1 MKSINLVSL
10 FPILVILST
19 FAYLLK
25 LPAADETQTD
35 RENDPFSL
43 LSAQLTSKHRELLL
57 KLWKL
62 HLAPGNHTNGS
73 CLLYIG
79 TLLVTLSNDV
89 QLNPGPRPPKYPCG
103 SCGAAVRNNQNS
115 IQCDGCNF
123 WFHISCQGMNTSIH
137 HIMAEHASYSWSC
150 LNCGLPNF
158 STAIYDD
165 FSISDCSTNNFSVLD
180 SSLPPRTSTPIKKKI
195 FSKNSNKLKVI
206 NINFRSVVNKVP
218 ELQCLIDTENPDVVI
233 GTESW
238 LSPEISSGEIFPSGY
253 TAYRADRIS
262 KTRSGGVFILVRN
275 SLICTEQ
282 AQFRTNCEM
291 VWVKLEVAGV
301 HPLYICA
308 YYKPTEEDQDSMLEL
323 RRSIE
328 LVKRQTAETK
338 GNIWV
343 LGDFNL
349 PKLTWTDRSPSVKPD
364 CSLTKTYDLFLDL
377 LNDFGFTQ
385 MVTTPTRQDNILDLF
400 LTTNP
405 TLVDEVDCQPGL
417 GDHDMVTASCAL
429 KPSVQKQ
436 KPRKVPLLNKADW
449 PKLKSLMRDYQKK
462 FLLEHP
468 NRSVEEL
475 WSDFVTALDTFSSK
489 CIPSKIIRGKF
500 SLTWITQN
508 IRRQIRRRDD
518 LYRKFKKTG
527 DQKFR
532 DKFLSLRKSIKHK
545 IKASYNLYLE
555 GLLGIT
561 DENSVCNNKK
571 LFSFLKSAKQDQTG
585 SPPLQD
591 NNGLVTDTTEKA
603 NLHNQQFQSVFT
615 TKAPLSLSRLCKM
628 QIQDMADSGT
638 LRHDAVPA
646 GILNS
651 NPIMEEFTISCNGIL
666 KLLQNLK
673 PFKAAGPDKLKPLL
687 LKELREEIAPIIQII
702 FERSLQTGKLPAD
715 WCKAQV
721 TPIFKKGNKSSAANY
736 RPISLTCI
744 LCKVLEHI
752 IASHVV
758 KHLNAHDL
766 LYDLQHGFREK
777 RSCETQ
783 LTMLVED
790 LARNVSK
797 GKQTDLI
804 LLDFSKAFDKVN
816 HSKLLWK
823 LHQYGI
829 RGNALAWIRAFLGD
843 RSQTVVIDGE
853 ESESVPVTSGVP
865 QGSVLG
871 PILFLIYI
879 NDLPDELSSQVR
891 LFADDTAVY
900 LTIGDTEDG
909 KVLQNDL
916 DRLSVWEDR
925 WDMEFNPSKCQ
936 VVRVTTSRRLI
947 DVRPSLINCWFAVHL
962 PTSLE
967 VGR

>member
-1 MKSINLVSL
+1 M
-10 FPILVILST
+10 
-19 FAYLLK
+19 
-25 LPAADETQTD
+25 
-35 RENDPFSL
+35 
-43 LSAQLTSKHRELLL
+43 
-57 KLWKL
+57 
-62 HLAPGNHTNGS
+62 
-73 CLLYIG
+73 
-79 TLLVTLSNDV
+79 
-89 QLNPGPRPPKYPCG
+89 
-103 SCGAAVRNNQNS
+103 
-115 IQCDGCNF
+115 
-123 WFHISCQGMNTSIH
+123 
-137 HIMAEHASYSWSC
+137 
-150 LNCGLPNF
+150 
-158 STAIYDD
+158 
-165 FSISDCSTNNFSVLD
+165 LD
-180 SSLPPRTSTPIKKKI
+180 SSLPPRTSTPIKKKT

-429 KPSVQKQ
+429 KPSIQKQ

-449 PKLKSLMRDYQKK
+449 PELKSLMRDYQKK

-500 SLTWITQN
+500 SLPWITQN

-518 LYRKFKKTG
+518 LYRKFKKNG

-591 NNGLVTDTTEKA
+591 DNGLVTDTTEKA

-628 QIQDMADSGT
+628 QIQDMADNGT

-673 PFKAAGPDKLKPLL
+673 PFKAAGPDKL
-687 LKELREEIAPIIQII
+687 
-702 FERSLQTGKLPAD
+702 
-715 WCKAQV
+715 
-721 TPIFKKGNKSSAANY
+721 
-736 RPISLTCI
+736 
-744 LCKVLEHI
+744 
-752 IASHVV
+752 
-758 KHLNAHDL
+758 
-766 LYDLQHGFREK
+766 
-777 RSCETQ
+777 
-783 LTMLVED
+783 
-790 LARNVSK
+790 
-797 GKQTDLI
+797 
-804 LLDFSKAFDKVN
+804 
-816 HSKLLWK
+816 
-823 LHQYGI
+823 
-829 RGNALAWIRAFLGD
+829 
-843 RSQTVVIDGE
+843 
-853 ESESVPVTSGVP
+853 
-865 QGSVLG
+865 
-871 PILFLIYI
+871 
-879 NDLPDELSSQVR
+879 
-891 LFADDTAVY
+891 
-900 LTIGDTEDG
+900 
-909 KVLQNDL
+909 
-916 DRLSVWEDR
+916 
-925 WDMEFNPSKCQ
+925 
-936 VVRVTTSRRLI
+936 
-947 DVRPSLINCWFAVHL
+947 
-962 PTSLE
+962 
-967 VGR
+967 